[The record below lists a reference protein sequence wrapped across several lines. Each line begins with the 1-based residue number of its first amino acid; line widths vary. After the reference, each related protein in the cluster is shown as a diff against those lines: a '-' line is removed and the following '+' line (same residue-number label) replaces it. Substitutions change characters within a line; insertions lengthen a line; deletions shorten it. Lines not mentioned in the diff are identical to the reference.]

1 MYGTLA
7 RRNILTMILAGGM
20 GERLYP
26 LTRDR
31 AKPAVP
37 FGGRYRI
44 IDFVINNFINSGFF
58 KIKVMTQFKSN
69 SLIEHITRTWRLVPE
84 IGQYV
89 DIVPAQMRKGPFWF
103 RGTADAVFQ
112 NLELIFDEQP
122 EFVCVFGGDH
132 IYKMDVNQMLQ
143 EHVTN
148 DADLTIA
155 TIPVPLAE
163 AHHFG
168 IVEVDSDWRVTG
180 FVEKPKEGAKTIP
193 GRPDMV
199 LASMGNYIFKAN
211 VMIDVLQRNALRD
224 AAHDFGKEIIPAMY
238 PRMKVFAYDFGQN
251 YVPGEAELN
260 RGYWRDV
267 GTIDSYFT
275 SNMELR
281 ARVPALDIYNRQW
294 RIRSAQRDYPP
305 ARFVRA
311 GEGHASCEIDDS
323 LICEGSIVSS
333 ATVCESVLGY
343 DCFIHAGAVV
353 KDSVILSGC
362 DIGAGARMTRV
373 LLDKNCKIE
382 PGCVIGEDLEE
393 DLKRF
398 PFVTESGIVVV
409 PKGTLVPAKGP
420 CVLANDVAELMAN
433 DPELADKLEPGTFV
447 VSMQSRHSY
456 ESAGPRFKKFAGD
469 LVDR

>member
-1 MYGTLA
+1 MYGSLA

-143 EHVTN
+143 EHLTN

-155 TIPVPLAE
+155 TIPVPVEE
-163 AHHFG
+163 APHFG

-238 PRMKVFAYDFGQN
+238 PKMKVMAYDFGQN
-251 YVPGEAELN
+251 YVPGEAEIN

-267 GTIDSYFT
+267 GTIDSYFAASLDLVAVT
-275 SNMELR
+275 PLFNLYNAQWPMVSAPLNLPPAKFVFADSKSQRIGIATDSLVSAGVIISGGTINRSVLHPRVRIHSYSDIDESILMDGVEIGRHSKIRRTIIDKGVKIPANSTIGYDLEADR
-281 ARVPALDIYNRQW
+281 AR
-294 RIRSAQRDYPP
+294 
-305 ARFVRA
+305 F
-311 GEGHASCEIDDS
+311 
-323 LICEGSIVSS
+323 
-333 ATVCESVLGY
+333 TVT
-343 DCFIHAGAVV
+343 D
-353 KDSVILSGC
+353 
-362 DIGAGARMTRV
+362 
-373 LLDKNCKIE
+373 
-382 PGCVIGEDLEE
+382 
-393 DLKRF
+393 
-398 PFVTESGIVVV
+398 SGIVVV
-409 PKGTLVPAKGP
+409 PKGAE
-420 CVLANDVAELMAN
+420 VAEGVA
-433 DPELADKLEPGTFV
+433 V
-447 VSMQSRHSY
+447 
-456 ESAGPRFKKFAGD
+456 
-469 LVDR
+469 

>member
-1 MYGTLA
+1 MYSLLS
-7 RRNILTMILAGGM
+7 RRNVLTMILAGGM

-44 IDFVINNFINSGFF
+44 IDFVINNFVNSGFT
-58 KIKVMTQFKSN
+58 KIKILTQFKSN

-89 DIVPAQMRKGPFWF
+89 DVVPAQMRKGPFWF

-112 NLELIFDEQP
+112 NLELIFDERP

-143 EHVTN
+143 EHITN

-168 IVEVDSDWRVTG
+168 IVEVDNDWRVTG

-193 GRPDMV
+193 GQPDMV

-224 AAHDFGKEIIPAMY
+224 SAHDFGKEIIPDMY
-238 PRMKVFAYDFGQN
+238 PRMKVHAYDFAKN
-251 YVPGEAELN
+251 FIPGEGELN

-267 GTIDSYFT
+267 GTVDAYFEASMDLVSVT
-275 SNMELR
+275 PLFNL
-281 ARVPALDIYNRQW
+281 YNPRW
-294 RIRSAQRDYPP
+294 PLISAPLHLPP
-305 ARFVRA
+305 AKFVFADAQSKRIGIA
-311 GEGHASCEIDDS
+311 TDSMVSDGVIISGGTINRCVLHPRVRIHSYSDVDESILMDGVEIGRHSKIRRTIIDKGVKIPANS
-323 LICEGSIVSS
+323 TI
-333 ATVCESVLGY
+333 GY
-343 DCFIHAGAVV
+343 DPES
-353 KDSVILSGC
+353 D
-362 DIGAGARMTRV
+362 RQ
-373 LLDKNCKIE
+373 
-382 PGCVIGEDLEE
+382 
-393 DLKRF
+393 RF
-398 PFVTESGIVVV
+398 TVTESGIVVV
-409 PKGTLVPAKGP
+409 PKGAVIEER
-420 CVLANDVAELMAN
+420 VA
-433 DPELADKLEPGTFV
+433 
-447 VSMQSRHSY
+447 
-456 ESAGPRFKKFAGD
+456 AGVAP
-469 LVDR
+469 

>member
-1 MYGTLA
+1 MHASLA

-143 EHVTN
+143 EHMAN

-155 TIPVPLAE
+155 TIPVPVEE

-238 PRMKVFAYDFGQN
+238 PRMKVLAYDFAQN
-251 YVPGEAELN
+251 YVPGEAEIN

-267 GTIDSYFT
+267 GTIDSYFAA
-275 SNMELR
+275 S
-281 ARVPALDIYNRQW
+281 LDLVAVTPLFNLYNAQW
-294 RIRSAQRDYPP
+294 PMVSAPLNLPP
-305 ARFVRA
+305 AKFVFADSKSQRIGIA
-311 GEGHASCEIDDS
+311 TDS
-323 LICEGSIVSS
+323 LVSAGVIISGGTINRSILHPRVRIHSY
-333 ATVCESVLGY
+333 TDVDESILMDGVEIGRHSKIRRTIIDKGVKIPANSTIGY
-343 DCFIHAGAVV
+343 D
-353 KDSVILSGC
+353 
-362 DIGAGARMTRV
+362 
-373 LLDKNCKIE
+373 IE
-382 PGCVIGEDLEE
+382 ADRQ
-393 DLKRF
+393 RF
-398 PFVTESGIVVV
+398 TVTDSGIVVV
-409 PKGTLVPAKGP
+409 PKGAE
-420 CVLANDVAELMAN
+420 VAEGVA
-433 DPELADKLEPGTFV
+433 V
-447 VSMQSRHSY
+447 
-456 ESAGPRFKKFAGD
+456 
-469 LVDR
+469 

>member
-1 MYGTLA
+1 MYSLLS
-7 RRNILTMILAGGM
+7 RRNVLTMILAGGM

-44 IDFVINNFINSGFF
+44 IDFVINNFVNSGFT
-58 KIKVMTQFKSN
+58 KIKILTQFKSN

-89 DIVPAQMRKGPFWF
+89 DVVPAQMRKGPFWF

-112 NLELIFDEQP
+112 NLELIFDERP

-143 EHVTN
+143 EHITN

-155 TIPVPLAE
+155 TIPVPLSE

-168 IVEVDSDWRVTG
+168 IVEVDNEWRVTG

-224 AAHDFGKEIIPAMY
+224 SAHDFGKEIIPDMY
-238 PRMKVFAYDFGQN
+238 PRMSVYAYDFAKN
-251 YVPGEAELN
+251 FIPGEGELN

-267 GTIDSYFT
+267 GTVDAYFEASMDLVSVT
-275 SNMELR
+275 PLFNL
-281 ARVPALDIYNRQW
+281 YNPRW
-294 RIRSAQRDYPP
+294 PLISAPLHLPP
-305 ARFVRA
+305 AKFVFADAMSKRIGIA
-311 GEGHASCEIDDS
+311 TDSMVSDGVIISGGTINRCVLHPRVRIHSYSDVDESILMDGVEIGRHSKIRRTIIDKGVKIPASSTI
-323 LICEGSIVSS
+323 
-333 ATVCESVLGY
+333 GY
-343 DCFIHAGAVV
+343 D
-353 KDSVILSGC
+353 
-362 DIGAGARMTRV
+362 
-373 LLDKNCKIE
+373 
-382 PGCVIGEDLEE
+382 LES
-393 DLKRF
+393 DRQHYT
-398 PFVTESGIVVV
+398 VTESGIVVV
-409 PKGTLVPAKGP
+409 PKGAVMEEK
-420 CVLANDVAELMAN
+420 VAA
-433 DPELADKLEPGTFV
+433 ATAA
-447 VSMQSRHSY
+447 S
-456 ESAGPRFKKFAGD
+456 
-469 LVDR
+469 

>member
-1 MYGTLA
+1 MQTSLA
-7 RRNILTMILAGGM
+7 RRNVLTMILAGGM

-143 EHVTN
+143 EHMTN

-155 TIPVPLAE
+155 TIPVPVEE

-168 IVEVDSDWRVTG
+168 IVEVDSDWKVTG

-211 VMIDVLQRNALRD
+211 VMIEVLQRNALRD

-238 PRMKVFAYDFGQN
+238 PKMKVHAYDFGQN
-251 YVPGEAELN
+251 HVPGEAEIN

-267 GTIDSYFT
+267 GTIDSYFAA
-275 SNMELR
+275 S
-281 ARVPALDIYNRQW
+281 LDLVAVTPLFNLYNAQW
-294 RIRSAQRDYPP
+294 PMVSAPLNLPP
-305 ARFVRA
+305 AKFVFADSKSQRIGIA
-311 GEGHASCEIDDS
+311 TDS
-323 LICEGSIVSS
+323 LVSAGVIISGGTINRSILHPRVRIHSY
-333 ATVCESVLGY
+333 TDVDESILMDGVEIGRHSKIRRTIIDKGVKIPANSTIGY
-343 DCFIHAGAVV
+343 D
-353 KDSVILSGC
+353 
-362 DIGAGARMTRV
+362 
-373 LLDKNCKIE
+373 IE
-382 PGCVIGEDLEE
+382 ADRQ
-393 DLKRF
+393 RF
-398 PFVTESGIVVV
+398 TVTDTGIVVV
-409 PKGTLVPAKGP
+409 PKGAE
-420 CVLANDVAELMAN
+420 VAEGVA
-433 DPELADKLEPGTFV
+433 V
-447 VSMQSRHSY
+447 
-456 ESAGPRFKKFAGD
+456 
-469 LVDR
+469 